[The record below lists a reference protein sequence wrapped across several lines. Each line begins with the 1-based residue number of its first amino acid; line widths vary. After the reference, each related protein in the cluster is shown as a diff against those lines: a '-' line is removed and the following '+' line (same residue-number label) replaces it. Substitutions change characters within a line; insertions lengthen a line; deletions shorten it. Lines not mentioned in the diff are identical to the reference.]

1 MKFTGKTLKALAIV
15 GICLLSLTASSL
27 AQTFSNKK
35 GTYDGEYKATIRN
48 ITTKEVTNDV
58 RIEIEGQY
66 LTIKRKDGNVTYKFS
81 DIYDRRY
88 EKEINIVT
96 PDTNETLVITVR

>member
-1 MKFTGKTLKALAIV
+1 MKFTGKTLKALAIA
-15 GICLLSLTASSL
+15 GICLLSLTASSQ

>member
-1 MKFTGKTLKALAIV
+1 MKFTGKTLKTLAV
-15 GICLLSLTASSL
+15 AAICLFSLTASSQ
-27 AQTFSNKK
+27 AQSFSNKK
-35 GTYDGEYKATIRN
+35 GTYDGEYKASIRN

-66 LTIKRKDGNVTYKFS
+66 LTIKRKEGDVRYKFS

-88 EKEINIVT
+88 EKEINLVT
-96 PDTNETLVITVR
+96 PDTNETLVITIK